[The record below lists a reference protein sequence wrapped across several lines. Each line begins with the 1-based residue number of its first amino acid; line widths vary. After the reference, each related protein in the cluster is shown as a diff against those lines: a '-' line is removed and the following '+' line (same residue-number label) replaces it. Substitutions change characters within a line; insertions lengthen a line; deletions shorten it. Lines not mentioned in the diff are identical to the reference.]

1 MSTLK
6 EDRSVPKFGA
16 LYILEARLKTML
28 KFFWVIASIAILNP
42 VLYLV
47 SIGLGVG
54 TLITNNIGPNGIDG
68 VSYMT
73 FIAPA
78 LLATSAIQG
87 AMDEVIFP
95 TLDGF
100 KWTRI
105 FYGINSTP
113 QTGSTIAT
121 GVFLTAMVRTITSV
135 LAYFGILYLFGAM
148 DSAHA
153 YLALPIAI
161 LAGASFGAV
170 MLAFASHVNNEDM
183 FFPIV
188 GRFVVGPMFLFS
200 GTFYPLN
207 TLPIG
212 LQFFGWIS
220 PLWHAT
226 ELGRFA
232 TYGHQISTPM
242 LLVHTLFL
250 LSMLVLGLIFA
261 FKQYTRRLAK

>member
-1 MSTLK
+1 MSALK
-6 EDRSVPKFGA
+6 EERSIPKFGA
-16 LYILEARLKTML
+16 FYVLEARIRAML
-28 KFFWVIASIAILNP
+28 KFFWVIASLAILNP

-54 TLITNNIGPNGIDG
+54 TLITNNIGPNGMDG

-87 AMDEVIFP
+87 AVDEVVFP

-121 GVFLTAMVRTITSV
+121 GVFLTAMVRTIVSV
-135 LAYFGILYLFGAM
+135 LAYSGILYLFGAM
-148 DSAHA
+148 DSPHS
-153 YLALPIAI
+153 YLAIPIAV
-161 LAGASFGAV
+161 LAGASFGAAI
-170 MLAFASHVNNEDM
+170 LAFASHINNEDM

-188 GRFVVGPMFLFS
+188 GRFVIGPMFLFS

-226 ELGRFA
+226 ELGRYA
-232 TYGHQISTPM
+232 TYGHHISATM
-242 LLVHTLFL
+242 VIVHTLFL
-250 LSMLVLGLIFA
+250 LAILVVGLIFA